1 MCIAIGANQRL
12 RWQPLAAISG
22 SCPSFAQPWAGGVV
36 HADFLSRM
44 RFLDSVLLDN
54 VLSDWERDELMAQ
67 RSVYRNLANI
77 GVQVSKQQI
86 VDWLSDAL
94 AEHLTSDLSVSK
106 AYSLAQLTLLNE
118 LTEAV
123 FSA

>member
-1 MCIAIGANQRL
+1 MCISVSANRRL

-22 SCPSFAQPWAGGVV
+22 ACSTFIQPWQAGLV
-36 HADFLSRM
+36 HADFLDRM
-44 RFLDSVLLDN
+44 QFLDSVLLDN

-67 RSVYRNLANI
+67 RSVYRNLANF
-77 GVQVSKQQI
+77 GAEVTKSQI
-86 VDWLSDAL
+86 VTWLSDAL
-94 AEHLTSDLSVSK
+94 AEHLTSDQSQSR

-123 FSA
+123 FNA